1 MEFTIARATPG
12 DLPELVLLMRGYC
25 AFYEET
31 AGIAQASDA
40 QLATYGRALLADPAR
55 EGVQLMAWAV
65 ADGTPLGFAT
75 VLWTWSTLAAAR
87 LAVMNDLF
95 VDPAARGTGLA
106 DALIAAC
113 RDEARGHGASR
124 LAWQTAPDN
133 LRAQAVYE
141 RVGAERSQWLDYDLP
156 V

>member
-1 MEFTIARATPG
+1 MEFTIARVTQG

-40 QLATYGRALLADPAR
+40 QLAAYGRALLADPAR

-113 RDEARGHGASR
+113 RDEARGQGASR

-133 LRAQAVYE
+133 LRAQAVYD

>member
-1 MEFTIARATPG
+1 MEFTIARVTQG
-12 DLPELVLLMRGYC
+12 DLPELLALMRAYC

-31 AGIAQASDA
+31 AAIAPPSDEA
-40 QLATYGRALLADPAR
+40 LAEYGRALLADPGR
-55 EGVQLMAWAV
+55 EGVQLMAWSV

-75 VLWTWSTLAAAR
+75 VLRTWSTLAAGR

-106 DALIAAC
+106 DALILAC

-133 LRAQAVYE
+133 LRAQAVYD
-141 RVGAERSQWLDYDLP
+141 RLGAERSQWLDYDLP